1 MVRGGAHFSS
11 DELAK
16 ALSHYD
22 LGVIHE
28 LEPLSAGNRRA
39 PKVIVTSERG
49 KFLLKRRPRG
59 KDDLYRVAFA
69 HAVQLHLREKRF
81 PAASLIATRD
91 EDNTI
96 LKVNEHIYELFQFVS
111 GARYDGSK
119 QATIDA
125 GRQMARFHSSL
136 GDFDYEF
143 LRPLRGGFH
152 GSATVRSHLKTIGS
166 NRNARGRG
174 MGETADELMGLYN
187 SAAVRVNGLG
197 FDEWAE
203 QIIHGDW
210 HPGNMLFESSKIAA
224 VLDFDSVRIAPVVM
238 DLANGVLQFSIVGG
252 RPNPADWPDY
262 LDEERLVYFMKGYRE
277 VRRLGKDELESLVEL
292 MIETI
297 IAEAVL
303 PVATTG
309 FFGNM
314 SGEGFLK
321 MIRRKAEWIDNNRDA
336 LKKALDIKK

>member
-1 MVRGGAHFSS
+1 MARGGAHFSS

-39 PKVIVTSERG
+39 PKEIVVSDRG

-69 HAVQLHLREKRF
+69 HAVQLHLREKGF
-81 PAASLIATRD
+81 PATSLIATKD

-96 LKVNEHIYELFQFVS
+96 LKVDEHIYELFHFVS

-143 LRPLRGGFH
+143 LQPLKGGFH
-152 GSATVRSHLKTIGS
+152 DSAKVRSHLKTVGS
-166 NRNARGRG
+166 NKNTVGRG
-174 MGETADELMGLYN
+174 MGETADVLMGLYN
-187 SAAVRVNGLG
+187 SAAVRVNELG
-197 FDEWAE
+197 YDEWDS

-210 HPGNMLFESSKIAA
+210 HPGNMLFEESKVAA
-224 VLDFDSVRIAPVVM
+224 VLDFDSVKIAPVVM
-238 DLANGVLQFSIVGG
+238 DVANGVLQFSIVGG

-262 LDEERLVYFMKGYRE
+262 LDEERFVYFMDGYRQ
-277 VRRLGKDELESLVEL
+277 VRQLGEGELESLVEL

-314 SGEGFLK
+314 GGAEFLK
-321 MIRRKAEWIDNNRDA
+321 MIRRKAEWIDSNRA
-336 LKKALDIKK
+336 ELKKAMLA